1 MVKFIYFLRSLDVLG
16 IGIKIRPL
24 LLTPK
29 KIRPLFSCFV
39 GTVILLCLWDSK
51 CVGLLLGNEIFI
63 LIFICICQSEGKGYW
78 PKNSVSIP
86 F

>member
-24 LLTPK
+24 LLTQK

-51 CVGLLLGNEIFI
+51 CVGLL
-63 LIFICICQSEGKGYW
+63 QSEGKGYW